1 MPFRRSGTTDSGTG
15 IGQQYTAIS
24 HGYGGGGTTVA
35 DIQRSAIIHAGI
47 SGCVS
52 GQHIQA
58 SAIFQY
64 DIISFTLH
72 NRECSKAV
80 YAGNGCSRTGNQ
92 CTARVLGDCSGFP
105 AGMYP
110 QFTVLING
118 GVTDSTT
125 CLNNL
130 PAPSLI
136 TVFSASPSLCTYW

>member
-1 MPFRRSGTTDSGTG
+1 M
-15 IGQQYTAIS
+15 
-24 HGYGGGGTTVA
+24 
-35 DIQRSAIIHAGI
+35 
-47 SGCVS
+47 S

-110 QFTVLING
+110 QFTVLIYG

-130 PAPSLI
+130 PASLVNYRVQRKSVLVHILVTAIQCGIQGPSVYRLV
-136 TVFSASPSLCTYW
+136 TTCVNESVTGYPGK